1 MATPRKDLQ
10 AEPFKVP
17 EFIGGLIFPAT
28 ARNQVA
34 GTFYFQQP
42 QNDPSAQYARDTA
55 AVAEINKTTI
65 AAVPGTFSCLEIRGR
80 VRMGYDQVKGY
91 GGLDRAELVMSRM
104 AKRAFFNKTE
114 TLAAKALLEPGD
126 GVTPVNATVNTATVI
141 EGQIPLVQDKAPGK
155 VALVMSSKT
164 FTSLKLLPDIKE
176 RMKNTGIVLGAGGD
190 ARHVTAEQLAAIF
203 GVDQILIGPNN
214 IWVDAVAAG
223 ARNNCA
229 LVVLPD
235 GSKDPAE
242 EVQLG
247 RFFYFQWDAEAEQYQ
262 VESFHDDDA
271 DAEVIDAKGLGDLKL
286 LNADL
291 VTIIT
296 LPDSNV
302 TGAVGPDGYIL
313 ALDANLSEVWI
324 NPADY
329 NKPADSIVSNKMLKI
344 GTARA
349 LSWVDATGR
358 AAFAPADQVLLVSDG
373 EPGYADK
380 DTLVWYDSIGEAGTV
395 LAMTADGTG
404 YEWITPA
411 EWDDPTTGAAA
422 GKVLKQPAEGT
433 QLTWAT
439 GTGVYIYAPSGYALV
454 SDGTS
459 AVYAAI
465 SGLTWKA

>member
-17 EFIGGLIFPAT
+17 EFIGNLIFPAT
-28 ARNQVA
+28 PRTQVA
-34 GTFYFQQP
+34 GTFYFQEVQT
-42 QNDPSAQYARDTA
+42 DPSAQYDRNTA
-55 AVAEINKTTI
+55 AIGEINKTTI
-65 AAVPGTFSCLEIRGR
+65 AAKDSTFACKEIRGR
-80 VRMGYDQVKGY
+80 VRMGYDQVKGF

-114 TLAAKALLEPGD
+114 TLAAKALLEPNA

-141 EGQIPLVQDKAPGK
+141 EGQIPLIQDKAPGR

-164 FTSLKLLPDIKE
+164 FTGLKLLPDIRE
-176 RMKNTGIVLGAGGD
+176 RMKNTGIILGAGGD

-214 IWVDAVAAG
+214 IWYDAVEAG

-235 GSKDPAE
+235 ETKDPAE

-247 RFFYFQWDAEAEQYQ
+247 RFFYFQWDEEAEQYLI
-262 VESFHDDDA
+262 ESFHDDDN
-271 DAEVIDAKGLGDLKL
+271 DAEVIDAKGLGDLKM
-286 LNADL
+286 LNPSLA
-291 VTIIT
+291 TIIT
-296 LPDSNV
+296 LPDSNA
-302 TGAVGPDGYIL
+302 TGAIGPDGYIL

-329 NKPADSIVSNKMLKI
+329 NKPADSTDSNKMLKI
-344 GTARA
+344 GTGRA
-349 LSWVDATGR
+349 LSWVDAIGR
-358 AAFAPADQVLLVSDG
+358 AAFAPANQVLVVTDG

-380 DTLVWYDSIGEAGTV
+380 DTLVWYNSIGASGTV
-395 LAMTADGTG
+395 LAMTADGKS

-411 EWDDPTTGAAA
+411 EWDDPTSGAGA
-422 GKVLKQPAEGT
+422 GKVLKKPASGT
-433 QLTWAT
+433 QLTWAP
-439 GTGVYIYAPSGYALV
+439 GTGVYVYAPSGYALV
-454 SDGTS
+454 SNGTT
-459 AVYAAI
+459 AVYTAI
-465 SGLTWKA
+465 ASLTWKA

>member
-17 EFIGGLIFPAT
+17 GFIGNLIFPPT
-28 ARNQVA
+28 PRTQVA
-34 GTFYFQQP
+34 GTFYYQKVQA
-42 QNDPSAQYARDTA
+42 DPSAQYGRDTA
-55 AVAEINKTTI
+55 AIADINATTI
-65 AAVPGTFSCLEIRGR
+65 KSESGTFSCSEIRGR
-80 VRMGYDQVKGY
+80 VQMSYDQVTGY
-91 GGLDRAELVMSRM
+91 GGLDRAELVMARM
-104 AKRAFFNKTE
+104 AKRSFFNKTE
-114 TLAAKALLEPGD
+114 TLAAKALLEPGA

-141 EGQIPLVQDKAPGK
+141 EGQIPMVQDKAPGK
-155 VALVMSSKT
+155 VVLVMSSKT
-164 FTSLKLLPDIKE
+164 FTSLKRLPDIKE
-176 RMKNTGIVLGAGGD
+176 RMKNTGIILGAGGD
-190 ARHVTAEQLAAIF
+190 ARNVTAEQLAAIF
-203 GVDQILIGPNN
+203 GVDQILVGPNN
-214 IWVDAVAAG
+214 IWHEAIDAS

-229 LVVLPD
+229 LVVLPEA
-235 GSKDPAE
+235 SKDPAE

-247 RFFYFQWDAEAEQYQ
+247 RFFYFQWDGDAEQYQ
-262 VESFHDDDA
+262 VESFHDNKADA
-271 DAEVIDAKGLGDLKL
+271 DVVDAKGFGDLKL
-286 LNADL
+286 LNANL

-313 ALDANLSEVWI
+313 ALNADLSEVWI

-358 AAFAPADQVLLVSDG
+358 AAFAPADQVLLVTDG

-395 LAMTADGTG
+395 LAMTADGAG

-454 SDGTS
+454 SDGTA
-459 AVYAAI
+459 AVYTAI